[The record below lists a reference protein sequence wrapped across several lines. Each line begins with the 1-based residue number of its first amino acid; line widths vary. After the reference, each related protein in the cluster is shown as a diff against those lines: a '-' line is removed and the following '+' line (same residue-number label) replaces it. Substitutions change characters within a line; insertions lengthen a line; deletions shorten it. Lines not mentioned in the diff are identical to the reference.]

1 MDWVKLFQ
9 ILGGTTLVS
18 LVVTTCFNS
27 IKNLINKKKARIKY
41 LEEKEETEIKRKEN
55 LEIIKGVIEKPLNEM
70 KNDIQTLHNTID
82 DLNHKLE
89 KSEES
94 TTTLKLGTQALLR
107 AQLYE
112 LYGKWHDDKG
122 YAPLYAKEN
131 FDNCYQK
138 YHTLGANGVMDKLY
152 DDFMNLPT
160 EKEFKRNY
168 SLVVRDEDKTNER
181 K

>member
-1 MDWVKLFQ
+1 
-9 ILGGTTLVS
+9 
-18 LVVTTCFNS
+18 
-27 IKNLINKKKARIKY
+27 
-41 LEEKEETEIKRKEN
+41 
-55 LEIIKGVIEKPLNEM
+55 M
-70 KNDIQTLHNTID
+70 KNDIQTIHNTID

-122 YAPLYAKEN
+122 YAPIYAKEN
-131 FDNCYQK
+131 FNNCYQK

-160 EKEFKRNY
+160 EKEFKRNC

>member
-55 LEIIKGVIEKPLNEM
+55 LEILKGVIEKPLNEM

-94 TTTLKLGTQALLR
+94 
-107 AQLYE
+107 
-112 LYGKWHDDKG
+112 
-122 YAPLYAKEN
+122 
-131 FDNCYQK
+131 
-138 YHTLGANGVMDKLY
+138 
-152 DDFMNLPT
+152 
-160 EKEFKRNY
+160 
-168 SLVVRDEDKTNER
+168 
-181 K
+181 